1 MNVHCSAVMNR
12 HDNGRHNVICVIARK
27 TDDDDD
33 DSDVMVL
40 VWRSPWMT
48 RNMKRIVKKRARS
61 GLLRHRTTKNDFVR
75 SF

>member
-48 RNMKRIVKKRARS
+48 RNMKRIVKKER
-61 GLLRHRTTKNDFVR
+61 GVVCFDTEQLRTIL
-75 SF
+75 